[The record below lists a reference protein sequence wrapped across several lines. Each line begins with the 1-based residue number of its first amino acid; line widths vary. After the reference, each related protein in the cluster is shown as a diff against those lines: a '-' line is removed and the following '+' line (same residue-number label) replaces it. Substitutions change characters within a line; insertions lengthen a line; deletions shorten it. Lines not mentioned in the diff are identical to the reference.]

1 MKKKLLYCLTALLA
15 FSFTS
20 CNDDDEYMGQ
30 NNPAEDFDRMPMT
43 MFRLKENT
51 NVDDDTDE
59 WSMRVIHEERNTV
72 QLAWYGVEGAAGYE
86 IKFGFEAGL
95 TSGKEED
102 WNNTE
107 RLYQW
112 EDGKYSKVVPPE
124 QLRLVIRNL
133 EYEQGY
139 RFAIRVLHPDYV
151 KYNDKGEVSEV
162 IESTKHSKWYGYGN
176 GREWAEQA
184 GKTTDPRYITPK
196 LVKVEINESN
206 DAFIVTINRN
216 VIDHIKDVCDQ
227 PADYQKQFEDFKENF
242 EFVEDG
248 TQNDMNTAKFKVTH
262 LKIVPSSDTPD
273 ANIDAKWRNYELQ
286 DADYDNGV
294 ATFVVG
300 NLTMN
305 AKYSIDAING
315 DIPVMVDARYNS
327 WSKPIYGKPG
337 QPIKIE
343 HIVWPKDPIPGA
355 VEYNAS
361 PLDTIIGNFA
371 TNVKLAE
378 GQTFYLEGGKAYYF
392 YNHPTLAKGFTLAT
406 DPDDLAKGLRATVYM
421 GGMGVQLDEYG
432 AQTANLN
439 TCNFMFGRQRAAG
452 ESDFPIEVGSIIFEN
467 IDFDCPKAYNYGHQ
481 GEGVASATGN
491 YFANMYSD
499 GMEVSFKSLEIRG
512 CTFQRMVR
520 GFIRVQGKK
529 DKTFEKIV
537 IDGNLF
543 YNCGYY
549 DNNGR
554 GYAWIAGD
562 GAKATSNIYKDFT
575 WSNNTMY
582 DCPRTALISDNDKNL
597 EYTSPWNI
605 KIEGNTFINFSTR
618 SSGRNFFQ
626 TKYVPGGSYYSFQ
639 RNLIVLAVDESDKR
653 MELNSKGEPY
663 LNQGGSAIETIK
675 GDGTFS
681 FCVKDNYY
689 VGCKP
694 SHNADD
700 KIFTGSQFSNDKKSF
715 GANKFAKF
723 NLATKEDLVVK
734 VLKDDNGNV
743 MKATD
748 LFTSPN
754 APYKE
759 YDPSASNRRDHEAP
773 ADIFNALK
781 YKAVPS
787 TITEKNVGDPRWR

>member
-1 MKKKLLYCLTALLA
+1 MKKKLLYCLTALIALG
-15 FSFTS
+15 FSS
-20 CNDDDEYMGQ
+20 CSDDDEFMGG

-59 WSMRVIHEERNTV
+59 WSMRTIHEELNSI
-72 QLAWYGVEGAAGYE
+72 QIAWYGVQGAGGYE
-86 IKFGFEAGL
+86 VKFGFEAGL

-102 WNNTE
+102 WNNTD

-112 EDGKYSKVVPPE
+112 PDGKYSKVFRPDE
-124 QLRLVIRNL
+124 LRYIVRHL

-151 KYNDKGEVSEV
+151 KVDPQTGEITEV

-184 GKTTDPRYITPK
+184 GKTTDPRYTTPK
-196 LVKVEINESN
+196 LVKVEVNESN

-216 VIDHIKDVCDQ
+216 VIDHIKDVCDKES
-227 PADYQKQFEDFKENF
+227 DYEAQFKDFKEHF

-248 TQNDMNTAKFKVTH
+248 TENDMYKAKFKVTH
-262 LKIVPSSDTPD
+262 LKMAPSSDTPD
-273 ANIDAKWRNYELQ
+273 ANLDGEWRNRELK
-286 DADYDNGV
+286 DADFKDGI

-300 NLTMN
+300 NLTQN
-305 AKYSIDAING
+305 AKYSIDAVNN
-315 DIPVMVDARYNS
+315 DIPVAVDARYNS
-327 WSKPIYGKPG
+327 WSKPIYGTPG
-337 QPIKIE
+337 EAIKLK
-343 HIVWPKDPIPGA
+343 HIVWKKDPIPGA

-361 PLDTIIGNFA
+361 PLDTILGNFA
-371 TNVKLAE
+371 NNVKLAE

-406 DPDDLAKGLRATVYM
+406 DPEDVAKGLRATVYM

-432 AQTANLN
+432 AETANLN

-467 IDFDCPKAYNYGHQ
+467 IDFDCPKALNFGHQ
-481 GEGVASATGN
+481 SEGIGTASGN

-499 GMEVSFKSLEIRG
+499 GMEVSFKSLEIRN

-537 IDGNLF
+537 IDGNVF

-562 GAKATSNIYKDFT
+562 GAKATSNIYKDFSWT
-575 WSNNTMY
+575 NNTMY
-582 DCPRTALISDNDKNL
+582 DCPRTAMISDNDKNL
-597 EYTSPWNI
+597 NYTDNVQWNI

-639 RNLIVLAVDESDKR
+639 RNLIVLAADDADERVTTDK
-653 MELNSKGEPY
+653 KFY
-663 LNQGGSAIETIK
+663 QGGAAIETIK
-675 GDGTFS
+675 GSGDFT

-694 SHNADD
+694 SHVTDD
-700 KIFTGSQFSNDKKSF
+700 KIFTGTEFSNTKNSF
-715 GANKFAKF
+715 GASKFEKG
-723 NLATKEDLVVK
+723 NLGTKDDLKVK

-748 LFTSPN
+748 LFTNPN

-759 YDPSASNRRDHEAP
+759 YDSSKPNHRDHEAP

-781 YKAVPS
+781 YKTVPS
-787 TITEKNVGDPRWR
+787 IITSKNIGDPRWR